1 MARWE
6 SVGIAGAL
14 FAIVCCAGLPLL
26 VGVIGGLTATALI
39 GVIGGLVVV
48 LAAAFAVAIRL
59 RRRATPPL
67 RRHKD
72 P

>member
-1 MARWE
+1 MSRRE

-48 LAAAFAVAIRL
+48 LAAGLVVAFRL
-59 RRRATPPL
+59 RRRAVAL
-67 RRHKD
+67 GRRQRVR
-72 P
+72 